1 MKNLPAKVAKVI
13 EFDNILG
20 AIIAGGQATRMN
32 KENKALKMLAGKPL
46 AEHIANRL
54 SLQVNAL
61 IINANRDE
69 DAFSAIAKR
78 VTERAMPI
86 VPDVNELGAGPL
98 AGLLQSLLFAKS
110 HNYSHL
116 ATVAGDT
123 PFFPA
128 NLAQHLAKA
137 APDDK
142 TIVIAR
148 SGGFPQPIFGLWPT
162 CLADDLNA
170 WLSAGKTNKV
180 MAWVRTHSHLFVE
193 FDAENQVDPFFNIN
207 TPQDLITA
215 EKIMKSEV
223 I

>member
-1 MKNLPAKVAKVI
+1 MI

-54 SLQVNAL
+54 ALQVNAL
-61 IINANRDE
+61 IINANRDKSS
-69 DAFSAIAKR
+69 FSAIGKR
-78 VTERAMPI
+78 VTKRSMPI
-86 VPDVNELGAGPL
+86 IADVDELGAGPL
-98 AGLLQSLLFAKS
+98 AGLLQSLLYAKS
-110 HNYSHL
+110 HNYSYL

-123 PFFPA
+123 PFFPS
-128 NLAQHLAKA
+128 NLAPRLAGA
-137 APDDK
+137 APDK
-142 TIVIAR
+142 NTIVIAR

-162 CLADDLNA
+162 GLAGDLND
-170 WLSAGKTNKV
+170 WLSLGKTNKV
-180 MAWVRTHSHLFVE
+180 MAWVRTHSHAFVE
-193 FDAENQVDPFFNIN
+193 FDVESEVDPFFNIN
-207 TPQDLITA
+207 TPEDLITA